1 MIVKQVASPYEE
13 LNEKLYDVIDLVEE
27 KDALDNVV
35 QVQRLSEKV
44 TLNQLKN
51 RLASIQEE
59 LTRTNEILNE
69 ISSLEI

>member
-1 MIVKQVASPYEE
+1 MIVKQVESPYEG

-59 LTRTNEILNE
+59 LSRTTAILNE

>member
-1 MIVKQVASPYEE
+1 MIVKQVESPYEG

>member
-1 MIVKQVASPYEE
+1 MIVIQVVSPYEE

-59 LTRTNEILNE
+59 LTRTTAILNE

>member
-1 MIVKQVASPYEE
+1 MIVKQVVSPYEE

>member
-1 MIVKQVASPYEE
+1 MIVKQVVSPYEE

-44 TLNQLKN
+44 TLNQLRN
-51 RLASIQEE
+51 RLLAIQEE
-59 LTRTNEILNE
+59 LSRTTAILNE

>member
-44 TLNQLKN
+44 TLNQLRN
-51 RLASIQEE
+51 RLLAIQEE
-59 LTRTNEILNE
+59 LSRTTAILNE